1 MIAVTSGKTNKG
13 GVAMKLFID
22 SADIGEI
29 EKWLSA
35 GIRDGITTNPSLLK
49 KAGVTDPVLAWRG
62 IVDLIKKY
70 SLTPLSLSVEVFK
83 DDAEGMVEQAKD
95 FVSKLNYLG
104 TTIKI
109 PILGTDGTDRLEV
122 IRILSDLK
130 IAVNCTACVHWFQAF
145 SAAKAGAKYVSLLYC
160 RSNDAGLDGL
170 DMITRTRRLIDQH
183 GLVSE
188 IIIGSIRQAKQV
200 FQVYDAGAHI
210 ITVPPKFFPE
220 LLFHQK
226 SVDTQ
231 KQFLADAGVEV

>member
-1 MIAVTSGKTNKG
+1 
-13 GVAMKLFID
+13 MKLFID
-22 SADIGEI
+22 SADLGEI

-35 GIRDGITTNPSLLK
+35 GIRDGITTNPTLLK
-49 KAGVTDPVLAWRG
+49 KAGVTDPILAWRG

-70 SLTPLSLSVEVFK
+70 SSISLSLSVEVFK
-83 DDAEGMVEQAKD
+83 DDAESMISQAREFID
-95 FVSKLNYLG
+95 QLG
-104 TTIKI
+104 YTGATIKI
-109 PILGTDGTDRLEV
+109 PILGVDGTDRLGV
-122 IRILSDLK
+122 IRTLSDLK

-145 SAAKAGAKYVSLLYC
+145 LAAKAGAKYVSLLYC

-183 GLVSE
+183 GLASE
-188 IIIGSIRQAKQV
+188 IIIGSIREARQV

-220 LLFHQK
+220 LLFQQK

-231 KQFLADAGVEV
+231 TQFLKDAGVTV

>member
-1 MIAVTSGKTNKG
+1 
-13 GVAMKLFID
+13 MKLFID
-22 SADIGEI
+22 SADAGEI

-35 GIRDGITTNPSLLK
+35 GIRDGITTNPTLLK
-49 KAGVTDPVLAWRG
+49 SAGVSDPILAWRG

-70 SLTPLSLSVEVFK
+70 SQIPLSLSVEVFK
-83 DDAEGMVEQAKD
+83 DDADGMVNQAREFID
-95 FVSKLNYLG
+95 QLG
-104 TTIKI
+104 YAGATIKI
-109 PILGTDGTDRLEV
+109 PILGVDGTDRLGV
-122 IRILSDLK
+122 IKALSDLK

-145 SAAKAGAKYVSLLYC
+145 CAAKAGAKYVSLLYC
-160 RSNDAGLDGL
+160 RSNDAGFDGL

-183 GLVSE
+183 NLASE
-188 IIIGSIRQAKQV
+188 IIVGSIRQAKQV

-231 KQFLADAGVEV
+231 RQFLADAGVVI